1 MKSGWDVRCGVPAVL
16 NNADSDIPDPC
27 RWPQVTLPSAL
38 TGMPDRSADPEIAAI
53 QEELEDLSK
62 RLQVEHSLPFG
73 DNFNL

>member
-1 MKSGWDVRCGVPAVL
+1 
-16 NNADSDIPDPC
+16 
-27 RWPQVTLPSAL
+27 VTLPSAL